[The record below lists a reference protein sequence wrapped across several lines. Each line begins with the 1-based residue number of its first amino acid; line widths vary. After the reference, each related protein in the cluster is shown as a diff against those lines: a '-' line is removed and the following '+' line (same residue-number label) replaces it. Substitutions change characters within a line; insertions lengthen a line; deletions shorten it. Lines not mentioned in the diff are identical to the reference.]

1 MPPYGGPCHGGAS
14 RAAFFFESR
23 RTDGEAENRDCPY
36 FPPRKRSLPHPN
48 GDSPCFPPI
57 GPAGRAPVPRGA
69 TASRRSGSAPGRSE
83 EHTSELQS
91 LMRISYA
98 VFCLQKK
105 IK

>member
-69 TASRRSGSAPGRSE
+69 TASRRSGSAPGARGRRE
-83 EHTSELQS
+83 RGQARKRGVEGK
-91 LMRISYA
+91 R
-98 VFCLQKK
+98 V
-105 IK
+105 